1 MEHERDWSVMAS
13 SPSLSHEP
21 MVRRIVRRA
30 ERLPES
36 LWAFAADWYDR
47 EADWLESVGSAFGFD
62 RTQSVYAFAAL
73 SPRMQYKANRS
84 QLVKLMAGQDIG
96 GLENSRK
103 AATAALLHT
112 KLPSGRK
119 TGRFALNLAGDRE
132 PVTVDVWICRSV
144 GLAKD
149 APSLS
154 EYSRIERAF
163 QAAAKRLGCS
173 PRTLQAAIWFGIRG
187 ATPSDPIAYS
197 PDEPTR

>member
-1 MEHERDWSVMAS
+1 
-13 SPSLSHEP
+13 

-47 EADWLESVGSAFGFD
+47 EADWLEAVGEAYGFD

-84 QLVKLMAGQDIG
+84 QLVKLMSGVEIG
-96 GLENSRK
+96 GLRNSRM
-103 AATAALLHT
+103 AAEAALRYT
-112 KLPSGRK
+112 TLPKGRK
-119 TGRFALNLAGDRE
+119 TGRFALNLAGDKE
-132 PVTVDVWICRSV
+132 LVTVDVWICRAV
-144 GLAKD
+144 GLAKE

-163 QAAAKRLGCS
+163 QAASRRLGCS

-187 ATPSDPIAYS
+187 ATPSDPIPYS
-197 PDEPTR
+197 PDSPVAS